1 MNIGLDIHGVIDSYP
16 KLFSNL
22 SKKWI
27 EQDHEIF
34 IVTGQEWQ
42 EVKPIVEEAGVCY
55 THHFSIVDHHKNIGT
70 PMYKRSDKDGWW
82 MDKDIWM
89 RSKGDYAMYADL
101 DIHFD
106 DSVEYAKYFP
116 SSCTYVIVPRK
127 NFVLDRLF

>member
-1 MNIGLDIHGVIDSYP
+1 MLIGLDIHGVIDRFP
-16 KLFSNL
+16 ETFCKLSERWVKNG
-22 SKKWI
+22 
-27 EQDHEIF
+27 HEVH
-34 IVTGQEWQ
+34 IVTGQEW
-42 EVKPIVEEAGVCY
+42 EAVRTTVDTHGIQY
-55 THHFSIVDHHKNIGT
+55 THHYSIVDHHKNIGT
-70 PMYKRSDKDGWW
+70 PMYTRSDKDGWW